1 MASLFLISAST
12 ENRPDKFGFML
23 AVGVHIKAVLLCQ
36 LYFKL
41 LIFLPGIRVASQ
53 VVAEGKMLPIGFS
66 IGQAD
71 VEVVAHD
78 TLFLIVIVPRTE
90 ECLSARQ
97 PKVTLMEIAVLGQ
110 RFDDFGKV
118 VWTAGHSVEV
128 DDGFGAQPF
137 HRGGTDV
144 FDGREVFSGIA
155 SNHLFDLFKFDLPLW
170 VIRKDLH
177 LAGGKGILILL
188 QQSRSPLSADGQSF
202 PGSRGQGRDKA

>member
-71 VEVVAHD
+71 IEVVAHD
-78 TLFLIVIVPRTE
+78 ALFLCVIVPRTE

-110 RFDDFGKV
+110 RFNHLWKV

-177 LAGGKGILILL
+177 LAG
-188 QQSRSPLSADGQSF
+188 A
-202 PGSRGQGRDKA
+202 